1 MWVSDE
7 DNVIRN
13 KSIEVSRQCRIWP
26 SPFWIWSLRKTS
38 AYICRSRRGEDKGTK
53 WLAYEWDWQI
63 KRKAL
68 SCDAQT
74 MTNDVEIYDAQIMM
88 NEFLMVDVPRMK
100 DVVSCDAQT
109 LT

>member
-1 MWVSDE
+1 M
-7 DNVIRN
+7 
-13 KSIEVSRQCRIWP
+13 
-26 SPFWIWSLRKTS
+26 
-38 AYICRSRRGEDKGTK
+38 
-53 WLAYEWDWQI
+53 
-63 KRKAL
+63 